1 MFLGSAKYING
12 ITTSHN
18 IVLELSG
25 KPIELVNQATDLGV
39 TLTST
44 LNWSE
49 HIKVSANKI
58 NSILWRLKQFKNSL
72 TTPLRVQMVSSMI
85 FPIFDYCAAVFT
97 DLTGQQRLRLRR
109 LLNACVRIIFNLRW
123 DDHVSSYYD
132 LLGWLS
138 ADDRRTYLTGCF
150 LFSIIHSGIPSY
162 LASLFRPYIPPRSLS
177 RSPPCLIVPSC
188 RTTTYQQSFCSVGS
202 SLWNSLPSTI
212 RNSDSQGSFK
222 RKFFDHLQRRESV

>member
-1 MFLGSAKYING
+1 MGPLLFAVFINDLRHSLCNSNYILYADDLQIYIHFKPSDLESALGGIRGDIAAVERWAERNHLFLNARKTKAMFLGSAKYING

-97 DLTGQQRLRLRR
+97 DLTGQ
-109 LLNACVRIIFNLRW
+109 
-123 DDHVSSYYD
+123 
-132 LLGWLS
+132 
-138 ADDRRTYLTGCF
+138 
-150 LFSIIHSGIPSY
+150 
-162 LASLFRPYIPPRSLS
+162 
-177 RSPPCLIVPSC
+177 
-188 RTTTYQQSFCSVGS
+188 
-202 SLWNSLPSTI
+202 
-212 RNSDSQGSFK
+212 
-222 RKFFDHLQRRESV
+222 